1 MDLAIK
7 SGNKKIL
14 EAAFDSV
21 GTVLDVVKKLEG
33 GSGKLTKKYGL
44 RNNNVRPRK
53 YVYFFLELLE

>member
-14 EAAFDSV
+14 EAAFDSAE
-21 GTVLDVVKKLEG
+21 TVLDVVKKLEG

-44 RNNNVRPRK
+44 ENNKVRPRQ